1 MSQRSDLYI
10 FYISIS
16 SRRSNVSELHKPVT
30 VISTVS
36 SLRNFI
42 SVYVLWIENIES
54 EIIPV
59 KQSLDSTPTAEDLS
73 YSTDDSFEIEPSEDR
88 KKVIHVT
95 ATTSIFIFDKL
106 FNRFFCSTSYSIIKR
121 AIFS

>member
-1 MSQRSDLYI
+1 MIL
-10 FYISIS
+10 
-16 SRRSNVSELHKPVT
+16 SRPSKESELPTQVKV
-30 VISTVS
+30 VSTVS

-59 KQSLDSTPTAEDLS
+59 KQSLDSTPIAEDLS